1 MSRVALDSHISRVIL
16 GKLQEIFYED
26 ARFNEML
33 CFYLTESSDYAKVIT
48 PYFSQ
53 IKSLKSLQQDHLEK
67 ALRQVESKGLNPQRI
82 ADFMSVDIDMDLQT
96 L

>member
-1 MSRVALDSHISRVIL
+1 
-16 GKLQEIFYED
+16 
-26 ARFNEML
+26 ML

-82 ADFMSVDIDMDLQT
+82 EDFISVDIDMDLQT
-96 L
+96 LQNDIGKWYSDSN